1 MINKIDNPIGTC
13 NLKFADGDN
22 GEFEG
27 YASVFNGV
35 DSYRDTILPGAFS
48 ETIKGERPPSMLFN
62 HDSYEVTVGDWIHL
76 EEDDTGLFVK
86 GKIDLNHRN
95 GPTLYSALKRKAVD
109 ALSIGFRIPTG
120 GAEERDDGLRIIS
133 QIDLKEISPVNFPA
147 DNAARISAVK
157 NDIGLIGNLKEAEQ
171 FLRDS
176 GYSKSAALTFV
187 SRIKELA
194 RSDSA
199 RFEDE
204 ITKQHAEQS
213 SARLVNFIN
222 EL

>member
-35 DSYRDTILPGAFS
+35 DSYRDTILPGAFA
-48 ETIKGERPPSMLFN
+48 ETIKGDRPPSMFFN
-62 HDSYEVTVGDWIHL
+62 HDSYEVPVGDWIHL

-147 DNAARISAVK
+147 DNAARISVVK
-157 NDIGLIGNLKEAEQ
+157 ADVGLIENLKEAEK
-171 FLRDS
+171 FLRDA
-176 GYSKSAALTFV
+176 GYSRSAATALV

-194 RSDSA
+194 QRDA
-199 RFEDE
+199 DQFDDE
-204 ITKQHAEQS
+204 IAKHQIEQNT
-213 SARLVNFIN
+213 ARIVNLFK
-222 EL
+222 